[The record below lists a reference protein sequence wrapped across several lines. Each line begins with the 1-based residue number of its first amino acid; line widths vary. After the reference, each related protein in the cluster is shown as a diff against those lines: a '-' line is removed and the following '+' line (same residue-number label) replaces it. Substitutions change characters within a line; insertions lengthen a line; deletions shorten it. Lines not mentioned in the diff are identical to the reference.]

1 MLSEL
6 LHLFY
11 PVLCPACNSP
21 LYRNEKTIC
30 FRCKNYLPRTRFH
43 LQPGNA
49 LEQMFWG
56 RVPFRAAAA
65 CFIFRKEGGVQH
77 LLHELKYR
85 NAPEIGREIGRM
97 YGRELANANAYSEPE
112 IIIPVPLHPNK
123 YRVRGYNQSAVF
135 GEGLEESLPGRLT
148 TSVLIRST
156 NTSTQTRKSRFA
168 RWENVES
175 TFAIENQE
183 AIRNK
188 HILLIDDVITTGA
201 TLEACAVN
209 LFQAGAREISVACI
223 ATPL

>member
-1 MLSEL
+1 
-6 LHLFY
+6 
-11 PVLCPACNSP
+11 
-21 LYRNEKTIC
+21 
-30 FRCKNYLPRTRFH
+30 
-43 LQPGNA
+43 
-49 LEQMFWG
+49 MFWG

-97 YGRELANANAYSEPE
+97 YGRELANSNAFSEPE

-135 GEGLEESLPGRLT
+135 GEGLEESLPGRLA

-183 AIRNK
+183 SIQNK

-209 LFQAGAREISVACI
+209 LFQAGARDISVACI